1 MLDKKCVSCEHIFGG
16 HMDLTHLYVSRLR
29 CALWPGINYKNPF
42 WRPIWKKNLCYF
54 IFSLIH
60 QYFYLTTMGF
70 TCPN

>member
-42 WRPIWKKNLCYF
+42 
-54 IFSLIH
+54 
-60 QYFYLTTMGF
+60 
-70 TCPN
+70 